1 LVLALHSFSFQAP
14 QAISR
19 FLILALA
26 AGAVIVIRVLAQIER
41 NPVLSRMS
49 GTEEGQLSKD
59 FYLRVLTYGALPVLT
74 VISTQFPAIAR
85 FITSW
90 AQPTIE
96 AMR

>member
-1 LVLALHSFSFQAP
+1 
-14 QAISR
+14 
-19 FLILALA
+19 
-26 AGAVIVIRVLAQIER
+26 
-41 NPVLSRMS
+41 
-49 GTEEGQLSKD
+49 
-59 FYLRVLTYGALPVLT
+59 VLT

>member
-1 LVLALHSFSFQAP
+1 MCP
-14 QAISR
+14 TPCK
-19 FLILALA
+19 
-26 AGAVIVIRVLAQIER
+26 QIER
-41 NPVLSRMS
+41 NPVISRMS